1 MQGVLK
7 LLRACHLEE
16 VLQVD
21 GAERDRLQ
29 KLVGGMQGVPIAGHI
44 MDLGSAGADQ
54 V

>member
-1 MQGVLK
+1 MLK

-29 KLVGGMQGVPIAGHI
+29 KLVGGRMKDVPIAGHI
-44 MDLGSAGADQ
+44 MGIGSAGADQ